1 MKRHKEMQAILYS
14 WMFRFMIIKMSSY
27 KLLNKCN
34 VIVIKIPTKL
44 FMTLYNKMQRCMC

>member
-1 MKRHKEMQAILYS
+1 MDVQIYDHKDV
-14 WMFRFMIIKMSSY
+14 KSY

-34 VIVIKIPTKL
+34 VILIKIPTKL